1 MHLVAPTFASV
12 SVTVPAAHAPSVVSS
27 AMDVEAQTS
36 AGANKR
42 AADGHPSPVKDT
54 SPTARAAPSVEGKRR
69 AARSLSLNSSAG
81 ASGSGAA
88 HAEELRRLRRAI
100 IDGKM
105 SPCYPGREDASG
117 ANDTVLEECPICF
130 LHYPSLNRSRY
141 APARER
147 HPPVGG
153 TSFRPG
159 GSRRRDRA
167 GRARRAP
174 GAGAPSSDA

>member
-1 MHLVAPTFASV
+1 MTPCACASLTTRGRRGAGLRVAMGNSHSRNTSN
-12 SVTVPAAHAPSVVSS
+12 VPDQFTRPQGLYSGQGGRV
-27 AMDVEAQTS
+27 
-36 AGANKR
+36 
-42 AADGHPSPVKDT
+42 
-54 SPTARAAPSVEGKRR
+54 
-69 AARSLSLNSSAG
+69 LSNA
-81 ASGSGAA
+81 
-88 HAEELRRLRRAI
+88 ELRRLRRAI

-167 GRARRAP
+167 RRARRAP